1 MVSLKKFST
10 LQKIHLAGFA
20 FTCIAGS
27 LLHFVY
33 DWSGQNKV
41 VAAFSAT
48 NESTWEHL
56 KLLWI
61 PLVLFGV
68 LEYFLYGRK
77 QKNFLCVKYLAAV
90 VGMSF
95 ITIAFYTIS
104 GVIGKNI
111 DVINVSLFFIGAALT
126 WKFSYKYMQTD
137 RFSSPVCIPVCRV
150 LAALTA
156 VCFVVWTYNP
166 PQLGIFISP
175 M

>member
-1 MVSLKKFST
+1 MVSLKKFSP
-10 LQKIHLAGFA
+10 LQKTHIAGLV

-33 DWSGQNKV
+33 DWTGQNKI
-41 VAAFSAT
+41 AALFSAT

-56 KLLWI
+56 KLLWVS
-61 PLVLFGV
+61 LAVFAV
-68 LEYFLYGRK
+68 VEFFLYGRT
-77 QKNFLCVKYLAAV
+77 QKNFLCVKYLSAV

-111 DVINVSLFFIGAALT
+111 DIINIALFYIGAALA
-126 WKFSYKYMQTD
+126 WRFSYKYMRTD
-137 RFSSPVCIPVCRV
+137 RFSSPVCVPVCRV

-156 VCFVVWTYNP
+156 VCFAVWTYNP
-166 PQLGIFISP
+166 PQLGIFVSP
-175 M
+175 V